1 MQATPAQSLNGG
13 KRECVM
19 SYKKITLEDVDK
31 RLRQGVSIIDITDIL
46 DRMSDKRVALRLM
59 RENPELFD
67 DIMRRIDEA
76 LDTD

>member
-1 MQATPAQSLNGG
+1 MA
-13 KRECVM
+13 R
-19 SYKKITLEDVDK
+19 KKITLEDIDK

-76 LDTD
+76 LRID

>member
-1 MQATPAQSLNGG
+1 MPS
-13 KRECVM
+13 
-19 SYKKITLEDVDK
+19 KKITLEEVDK

-46 DRMSDKRVALRLM
+46 NKMSDKKVALWLI

>member
-1 MQATPAQSLNGG
+1 
-13 KRECVM
+13 M